1 MTRERSATLQWLVG
15 AALLLALLYVLTP
28 ILTPFVAAAIL
39 AYLCAPLV
47 NWLSMRG
54 VPRTVGV
61 LLVMLG
67 LFAVMISLLLL
78 VAPLLQRE
86 IVLFTARLPLFADN
100 LRQKLVPFL
109 NQTLHLNVHWDGDAL
124 RSMLSTH
131 LQQGAGGMAGKVL
144 PWLGGGSAALLGLLV
159 NAVLLP
165 LVLFY
170 LLRDWPALLER
181 IEELVPRRWN
191 RETLHLAGE
200 ADRVLS
206 EFLRGQVLVMLVM
219 SLFYSTGLS
228 LTGLDFALPIGLVA
242 GMLVFI
248 PYVGMLTGLV
258 LATLAAAAQFTSFG
272 SILPVWGVFAV
283 GQALEGMVV
292 TPRLVGERIGLH
304 PVAVIFALL
313 AFGQIFGFF
322 GVLLALPA
330 SAVLLVALRHAREWY
345 LASSLYRE

>member
-1 MTRERSATLQWLVG
+1 MTPERSASLQWLVG
-15 AALLLALLYVLTP
+15 ATLLLALLYVLTP
-28 ILTPFVAAAIL
+28 ILTPFVAAAVL

-47 NWLSMRG
+47 DWMGARK
-54 VPRTVGV
+54 VPRTLAV

-67 LFAVMISLLLL
+67 LFAVIIALLLL
-78 VAPLLQRE
+78 VVPLLQRE
-86 IVLFTARLPLFADN
+86 IVMFTARLPIFADSV
-100 LRQKLVPFL
+100 RQKLVPFL
-109 NQTLHLNVHWDGDAL
+109 NQTLNLDVHWDGQAL

-170 LLRDWPALLER
+170 LLRDWPLLLER
-181 IEELVPRRWN
+181 IEQLVPRRWN
-191 RETLHLAGE
+191 RQALHIAGE

-219 SLFYSTGLS
+219 SAFYAAGL
-228 LTGLDFALPIGLVA
+228 GLAGLQFALPIGVVA

-258 LATLAAAAQFTSFG
+258 LATLAAAAQFTSFA
-272 SILPVWGVFAV
+272 SILPVWGVFAL

-330 SAVLLVALRHAREWY
+330 SAVLLVGLRHARESY
-345 LASSLYRE
+345 LASTLYRE

>member
-1 MTRERSATLQWLVG
+1 MTRERSASLQWLVG

-47 NWLSMRG
+47 NWFCARK
-54 VPRTVGV
+54 VPRTLAVIF
-61 LLVMLG
+61 VMLG
-67 LFAVMISLLLL
+67 LFAVLIALLLL
-78 VAPLLQRE
+78 VVPLLQRE
-86 IVLFTARLPLFADN
+86 VWMFTSRLPAFVDN
-100 LRQKLVPFL
+100 LRVKLLPLL
-109 NQTLHLNVHWDGDAL
+109 NQYLHLNLQWNGAQLRALLSSHW
-124 RSMLSTH
+124 
-131 LQQGAGGMAGKVL
+131 QQGAGGVAGKVL

-170 LLRDWPALLER
+170 LLRDWPILLDR
-181 IEELVPRRWN
+181 IEQLVPRRWN
-191 RETLHLAGE
+191 RQALQIAGD

-219 SLFYSTGLS
+219 SVFYSTGLWFA
-228 LTGLDFALPIGLVA
+228 GLQFALPIGMVA

-248 PYVGMLTGLV
+248 PYVGMITGLV
-258 LATLAAAAQFTSFG
+258 LATIAGAAEFTSITG
-272 SILPVWGVFAV
+272 ILPVWGVFAA

-292 TPRLVGERIGLH
+292 TPHLVGERIGLH

-330 SAVLLVALRHAREWY
+330 SAVLLVALRHAKESY